1 MGNQLK
7 KKGKDKKTEKITKN
21 DSKKEKK
28 EKEEIEEQEEK
39 EEEIPENERIKE
51 EDYPDAKFLKEEK
64 SLSKVNLMEINRQ
77 THTLEKGIKDP
88 IVSIITHPNFI
99 DSVIIATKQGK
110 IKLFTNIT
118 QYHSKNDNEFILYDF
133 KNETSS
139 LILLK
144 KNDNKICV
152 GSEGC
157 LSILIIK
164 SEKKANL
171 DIILNNNKIKEP
183 ALLEQENGNIISAGL
198 PIILWKKKGNNYNED
213 NNIIQN
219 DLECNFINILE
230 FPEINTILVTQE
242 NTHLIYYLRYKD
254 TGLELIKKIEDVPSI
269 GYKNSAQKLSNNFMI
284 LIGKFRF
291 NVIDALN
298 GEVCNDYPGID
309 RAAIINLTEYEDDTE
324 NIWVI
329 SEYQGAFFEFY
340 TQQGN
345 DLVYLDRVKLKEKK
359 KISWKNTLVKINKEC
374 FAAVNWH
381 GEIIA
386 FKMELKKK

>member
-7 KKGKDKKTEKITKN
+7 KKGKEKKTKN
-21 DSKKEKK
+21 DSKNVKK
-28 EKEEIEEQEEK
+28 K
-39 EEEIPENERIKE
+39 EEEIPGNERIKE

-64 SLSKVNLMEINRQ
+64 SLSKVNLVEINRQ

-88 IVSIITHPNFI
+88 IVSVITHPNFI

-110 IKLFTNIT
+110 IKLFTNIS

-133 KNETSS
+133 KKETSS

-144 KNDNKICV
+144 KNNNKICV

-157 LSILIIK
+157 LSILIIE
-164 SEKKANL
+164 SEKTANL
-171 DIILNNNKIKEP
+171 DTILKNYKIKEP

-198 PIILWKKKGNNYNED
+198 PIILWKKNLNDYKES
-213 NNIIQN
+213 NIIIN

-230 FPEINTILVTQE
+230 FPEIKKILVTQE
-242 NTHLIYYLRYKD
+242 NTHLIYYLQYKD
-254 TGLELIKKIEDVPSI
+254 NNSGLELIKKIEDIASI

-329 SEYQGAFFEFY
+329 SEYQGEFFEFY

-345 DLVYLDRVKLKEKK
+345 DLVFLDRVNLKESK

-374 FAAVNWH
+374 FVAVNWH

-386 FKMELKKK
+386 FKMNLSKK

>member
-7 KKGKDKKTEKITKN
+7 KKGKEKKTKN
-21 DSKKEKK
+21 DSKNVK
-28 EKEEIEEQEEK
+28 EK
-39 EEEIPENERIKE
+39 EEEIPGNERIKE
-51 EDYPDAKFLKEEK
+51 EDYPNAKFLKEEK
-64 SLSKVNLMEINRQ
+64 SLSKVNLVEINRQ

-88 IVSIITHPNFI
+88 IVSVITHPNFI

-110 IKLFTNIT
+110 IKLFTNIS

-133 KNETSS
+133 KKETSS

-144 KNDNKICV
+144 KNNNKICV

-157 LSILIIK
+157 LSILIIE
-164 SEKKANL
+164 SEKTANL
-171 DIILNNNKIKEP
+171 DTILKNNKIKEP

-198 PIILWKKKGNNYNED
+198 PIILWKKNLNDYKES
-213 NNIIQN
+213 NIIIN

-230 FPEINTILVTQE
+230 FPEIKKILVTQE
-242 NTHLIYYLRYKD
+242 NTHLIYYLQYKD
-254 TGLELIKKIEDVPSI
+254 NNSGLELIKKIEDIASI

-329 SEYQGAFFEFY
+329 SEYQGEFFEFY

-345 DLVYLDRVKLKEKK
+345 DLVFLDRVNLKESK

-374 FAAVNWH
+374 FVAVNWH

-386 FKMELKKK
+386 FKMNLSKK

>member
-7 KKGKDKKTEKITKN
+7 KKGKEKKTKN
-21 DSKKEKK
+21 DSKNVK
-28 EKEEIEEQEEK
+28 EK
-39 EEEIPENERIKE
+39 EEEIPGNERIKE

-64 SLSKVNLMEINRQ
+64 SLSKVNLVEINRQ

-88 IVSIITHPNFI
+88 IVSVITHPNFI

-110 IKLFTNIT
+110 IKLFTNIS

-133 KNETSS
+133 KKETSS

-144 KNDNKICV
+144 KNNNKICV

-157 LSILIIK
+157 LSILIIE
-164 SEKKANL
+164 SEKTVNL
-171 DIILNNNKIKEP
+171 DTILKNNKIKEP

-198 PIILWKKKGNNYNED
+198 PIILWKKNLNDYKES
-213 NNIIQN
+213 NIIKN

-230 FPEINTILVTQE
+230 FPEIKKILVTQE
-242 NTHLIYYLRYKD
+242 NTHLIYYLQYKD
-254 TGLELIKKIEDVPSI
+254 NNSGLELIKKIEDIASI

-329 SEYQGAFFEFY
+329 SEYQGEFFEFY

-345 DLVYLDRVKLKEKK
+345 DLVFLDRVNLKESK

-374 FAAVNWH
+374 FVAVNWH

-386 FKMELKKK
+386 FKMNLSKK

>member
-7 KKGKDKKTEKITKN
+7 KKGKEKKTKN
-21 DSKKEKK
+21 DSKNVK
-28 EKEEIEEQEEK
+28 EK
-39 EEEIPENERIKE
+39 EEEIPGNERIKE
-51 EDYPDAKFLKEEK
+51 EDYPNAKFLKEEK
-64 SLSKVNLMEINRQ
+64 SLSKVNLVEINRQ

-88 IVSIITHPNFI
+88 IVSVITHPNFI

-110 IKLFTNIT
+110 IKLFTNIS

-133 KNETSS
+133 KKETSS

-144 KNDNKICV
+144 KNNNKICV

-157 LSILIIK
+157 LSILIIE
-164 SEKKANL
+164 SKKTANL
-171 DIILNNNKIKEP
+171 DTILKNNKIKEP

-198 PIILWKKKGNNYNED
+198 PIILWKKNLNDYKES
-213 NNIIQN
+213 NIIIN

-230 FPEINTILVTQE
+230 FPEIKKILVTQE
-242 NTHLIYYLRYKD
+242 NTHLIYYLQYKD
-254 TGLELIKKIEDVPSI
+254 NNSGLELIKKIEDIASI

-329 SEYQGAFFEFY
+329 SEYQGEFFEFY

-345 DLVYLDRVKLKEKK
+345 DLVFLDRVNLKESK

-374 FAAVNWH
+374 FVAVNWH

-386 FKMELKKK
+386 FKMNLSKK

>member
-7 KKGKDKKTEKITKN
+7 KKGKEKKTKN
-21 DSKKEKK
+21 DSKNVK
-28 EKEEIEEQEEK
+28 EK
-39 EEEIPENERIKE
+39 EEEIPGNERIKE
-51 EDYPDAKFLKEEK
+51 EDYPNAKFLFFEK
-64 SLSKVNLMEINRQ
+64 SLSKVNLVEINRQ

-88 IVSIITHPNFI
+88 IVSVITHPNFI

-118 QYHSKNDNEFILYDF
+118 RYHSKNDNEFILYDF
-133 KNETSS
+133 KKETSS

-144 KNDNKICV
+144 KNNNKICV

-157 LSILIIK
+157 LSILIIE
-164 SEKKANL
+164 SEKTANL
-171 DIILNNNKIKEP
+171 DTILKNYKIKEP

-198 PIILWKKKGNNYNED
+198 PIILWKKNLNDYKES
-213 NNIIQN
+213 NIIKN

-230 FPEINTILVTQE
+230 FPEIKKILVTQE
-242 NTHLIYYLRYKD
+242 NTHLIYYLQYKD
-254 TGLELIKKIEDVPSI
+254 NNSGLELIKKIEDIASI

-329 SEYQGAFFEFY
+329 SEYQGEFFEFY

-345 DLVYLDRVKLKEKK
+345 DLVFLDRVNLKESK

-374 FAAVNWH
+374 FVAVNWH

-386 FKMELKKK
+386 FKMNLSKK

>member
-7 KKGKDKKTEKITKN
+7 KKGKEKKTKN
-21 DSKKEKK
+21 DSKNVK
-28 EKEEIEEQEEK
+28 EK
-39 EEEIPENERIKE
+39 EEEIPGNERIKE
-51 EDYPDAKFLKEEK
+51 EDYPNAKFLKEEK
-64 SLSKVNLMEINRQ
+64 SLSKVNLVEINRQ

-88 IVSIITHPNFI
+88 IVSVITHPNFI

-110 IKLFTNIT
+110 IKLFTNIS

-133 KNETSS
+133 KKETSS

-144 KNDNKICV
+144 KNNNKICV

-157 LSILIIK
+157 LSILIIE
-164 SEKKANL
+164 SKKTANL
-171 DIILNNNKIKEP
+171 DTILKNNKIKEP

-198 PIILWKKKGNNYNED
+198 PIILWKKNLNDYKES
-213 NNIIQN
+213 NIIKN

-230 FPEINTILVTQE
+230 FPEIKKILVTQE
-242 NTHLIYYLRYKD
+242 NTHLIYYLQYKD
-254 TGLELIKKIEDVPSI
+254 NNSGLELIKKIEDIASI

-329 SEYQGAFFEFY
+329 SEYQGEFFEFY

-345 DLVYLDRVKLKEKK
+345 DLVFLDRVNLKESK

-374 FAAVNWH
+374 FVAVNWH

-386 FKMELKKK
+386 FKMNLSKK

>member
-7 KKGKDKKTEKITKN
+7 KKGKEKKTKN
-21 DSKKEKK
+21 DSKNVK
-28 EKEEIEEQEEK
+28 EK
-39 EEEIPENERIKE
+39 EEEIPGNERIKE
-51 EDYPDAKFLKEEK
+51 EDYPNAKFLKEEK
-64 SLSKVNLMEINRQ
+64 SLSKVNLVEINRQ

-88 IVSIITHPNFI
+88 IVSVITHPNFI

-110 IKLFTNIT
+110 IKLFTNIS

-133 KNETSS
+133 KKETSS

-144 KNDNKICV
+144 KNNNKICV

-157 LSILIIK
+157 LSILIIE
-164 SEKKANL
+164 SEKTVNL
-171 DIILNNNKIKEP
+171 DTILKNNKIKEP

-198 PIILWKKKGNNYNED
+198 PIILWKKNLNDYKES
-213 NNIIQN
+213 NIIIN

-230 FPEINTILVTQE
+230 FPEIKKILVTQE
-242 NTHLIYYLRYKD
+242 NTHLIYYLQYKD
-254 TGLELIKKIEDVPSI
+254 NNSGLELIKKIEDIASI

-329 SEYQGAFFEFY
+329 SEYQGEFFEFY

-345 DLVYLDRVKLKEKK
+345 DLVFLDRVNLKESK

-374 FAAVNWH
+374 FVAVNWH

-386 FKMELKKK
+386 FKMNLSKK

>member
-7 KKGKDKKTEKITKN
+7 KKGKEKKTKN
-21 DSKKEKK
+21 DSKNVK
-28 EKEEIEEQEEK
+28 EK
-39 EEEIPENERIKE
+39 EEEIPGNERIKE
-51 EDYPDAKFLKEEK
+51 EDYPNAKFLKEEK
-64 SLSKVNLMEINRQ
+64 SLSKVNLVEINRQ

-88 IVSIITHPNFI
+88 IVSVITHPNFI

-110 IKLFTNIT
+110 IKLFTNIS

-133 KNETSS
+133 KKETSS

-144 KNDNKICV
+144 KNNNKICV

-157 LSILIIK
+157 LSILIIE
-164 SEKKANL
+164 SEKTVNL
-171 DIILNNNKIKEP
+171 DTILKNYKIKEP

-198 PIILWKKKGNNYNED
+198 PIILWKKNLNDYKES
-213 NNIIQN
+213 NIIQN

-230 FPEINTILVTQE
+230 FPEIKKILVTQE
-242 NTHLIYYLRYKD
+242 NTHLIYYLQYKD
-254 TGLELIKKIEDVPSI
+254 NNSGLELIKKIEDIASI

-345 DLVYLDRVKLKEKK
+345 DLVYLDRVNLKEKK